1 MIQNNIIKERV
12 FHVEE
17 DFFEEIINGFQSE
30 KDREEARKENRVNIM
45 LPKQARYFKKVTSP
59 IILKQ
64 FERKG
69 LLTQYFTE
77 EYKAF
82 KEQKLEKLR
91 RSFIGAWLNLKETDE
106 QLEEIEDK
114 SDSKGISVFTL
125 WGLYRKFRT
134 ISRIYYAFKQYES
147 SDTMKSFSFKDYDL
161 TRPDDYA
168 KFESK
173 ISQILGEQEKLLVPP
188 LLELMKP
195 IAKELLV
202 LYDSALERIFDALF
216 YFCLKKAFV
225 PDDALD
231 WVLLAVDVVSLGAAV
246 FTGGASLYLTIPGL
260 QLKMLKFSRKV
271 MKIMSGVQTAMS
283 GLGKLGKTIAVA
295 GKVAGFG
302 AKVFLPSIRIGRRGK
317 VMRSGM
323 WKLRGMRTVWSGID
337 LFDVTKQDVADYR
350 RFFRRRSAIWGMK
363 YEARFGDD
371 LARMAVTLTDLTK
384 FGGSV
389 MSEVQSLFDGDE
401 INSDQL
407 IDGYIKRFQREFS
420 TNFESLK
427 IYKVLTDLGNYFTKI
442 IVNFESNFDYS
453 KFIFQIPE
461 NDFYFDKNNK
471 EFKITNNERYDR
483 IVFGDNSVT
492 FYKGSK
498 KISES
503 IIQKNTVQEEQELKN
518 NNRGRRIRKNTFK
531 RHYSNGVA
539 TGFGLVM
546 EEADGKPVDMTQY
559 NYDRNKLWKS
569 GLSVYT
575 SKEGHLRFYVK
586 SINYG
591 KQLFEIVQNKNTEL
605 KWEKEIEKTVEKL
618 LFQINRKLAGVGELE
633 KELRTAII
641 DRIEQNKTVGITKE
655 RPVAHFDGYE
665 WRYDRWHTEKYVE
678 DVTVTGY
685 DENRWRSVLETFN
698 YEELQ
703 KLNSRLLN
711 ITNSGQAR
719 LDELNEITRHYLYN
733 ND

>member
-82 KEQKLEKLR
+82 KEQKLEQLR

-125 WGLYRKFRT
+125 WSLYRKFRT

-231 WVLLAVDVVSLGAAV
+231 WVLLAVDAVSLVAAF
-246 FTGGASLYLTIPGL
+246 FTGGASLSLTIPGL

-271 MKIMSGVQTAMS
+271 MKIMRGVQTAMS

-302 AKVFLPSIRIGRRGK
+302 ARVFLPSVRIGRRGK
-317 VMRSGM
+317 VMRSGV

-453 KFIFQIPE
+453 KFIFKIPE
-461 NDFYFDKNNK
+461 DGFHFDKDKK
-471 EFKITNNERYDR
+471 EFRITNNERYDR

-503 IIQKNTVQEEQELKN
+503 IIQKNTEQEEQELKN

-559 NYDRNKLWKS
+559 NYDRNKLQKS

-575 SKEGHLRFYVK
+575 SKEGHLRVYANG
-586 SINYG
+586 INYG
-591 KQLFEIVQNKNTEL
+591 KQLFGIVQNKNTEL
-605 KWEKEIEKTVEKL
+605 KLEKEIEKTVEKL
-618 LFQINRKLAGVGELE
+618 LFQINRKLAGVGDLE

-641 DRIEQNKTVGITKE
+641 DILSKNTTVTVKKQETMTMYVNNDFPIYQTYLVDKN
-655 RPVAHFDGYE
+655 
-665 WRYDRWHTEKYVE
+665 EK
-678 DVTVTGY
+678 VTGY

-719 LDELNEITRHYLYN
+719 LDELNEITRQYLYN

>member
-82 KEQKLEKLR
+82 KEQKLEQLR
-91 RSFIGAWLNLKETDE
+91 RSFIGAWLNLKVTDE

-125 WGLYRKFRT
+125 WSLYRKFRT

-202 LYDSALERIFDALF
+202 LYDSALERIFDELF
-216 YFCLKKAFV
+216 YFCLKKYFV

-231 WVLLAVDVVSLGAAV
+231 WVLLAVDFVSLGAAV
-246 FTGGASLYLTIPGL
+246 LTGGASLSLSIPVL

-271 MKIMSGVQTAMS
+271 MKIMRGVQTAMS

-302 AKVFLPSIRIGRRGK
+302 AKVFLPSVRIGRRGK
-317 VMRSGM
+317 VMRSGFLKVKM
-323 WKLRGMRTVWSGID
+323 MRTVWSGID

-420 TNFESLK
+420 TNFESLQ

-453 KFIFQIPE
+453 KFIFKIPE
-461 NDFYFDKNNK
+461 DGFHFDKNNK

-492 FYKGSK
+492 FYKEGK

-559 NYDRNKLWKS
+559 NYDRNKLQKS

-575 SKEGHLRFYVK
+575 SKEGHLRVYANGV
-586 SINYG
+586 NYG
-591 KQLFEIVQNKNTEL
+591 KQLFDIVQNKNTEL
-605 KWEKEIEKTVEKL
+605 KWEKEIEKTVEEL
-618 LFQINRKLAGVGELE
+618 LFQINRKLAGVGDLE

-641 DRIEQNKTVGITKE
+641 DILSKNT
-655 RPVAHFDGYE
+655 
-665 WRYDRWHTEKYVE
+665 
-678 DVTVTGY
+678 TVTGY
-685 DENRWRSVLETFN
+685 DENRWRSILETFN

-703 KLNSRLLN
+703 KLNRRLLN

>member
-231 WVLLAVDVVSLGAAV
+231 WVLLAVDVVSLGAAF
-246 FTGGASLYLTIPGL
+246 FTGGASLSLTIPGL

-271 MKIMSGVQTAMS
+271 MKIMRGVQTAMS

-302 AKVFLPSIRIGRRGK
+302 ARVFLPSIRIGRRGK
-317 VMRSGM
+317 VMRSGV

-337 LFDVTKQDVADYR
+337 LFDVTRQDVADYR

-442 IVNFESNFDYS
+442 TVNFESNFDYS
-453 KFIFQIPE
+453 KFIFKIP
-461 NDFYFDKNNK
+461 DDGFHFDKNNK

-492 FYKGSK
+492 FYKGSN
-498 KISES
+498 KISER

-546 EEADGKPVDMTQY
+546 EEVDGKPVDMTQY
-559 NYDRNKLWKS
+559 NYDRNKLQKS

-575 SKEGHLRFYVK
+575 SKEGHLRIYANG
-586 SINYG
+586 INYG
-591 KQLFEIVQNKNTEL
+591 KQLFDIVQNKNTEL

-618 LFQINRKLAGVGELE
+618 LFQINRKLAGVGDLE

-641 DRIEQNKTVGITKE
+641 DILSKNTTVTVKKQETMTMYVNNDFPIYQTYLVDKN
-655 RPVAHFDGYE
+655 
-665 WRYDRWHTEKYVE
+665 EK
-678 DVTVTGY
+678 VTGY

>member
-82 KEQKLEKLR
+82 KEQKLEQLR
-91 RSFIGAWLNLKETDE
+91 RSFIGAWLNLKVTDE

-125 WGLYRKFRT
+125 WSLYRKFRT

-202 LYDSALERIFDALF
+202 LYDSALERIFDELF
-216 YFCLKKAFV
+216 YFCLKKYFV

-231 WVLLAVDVVSLGAAV
+231 WVLLAVDAVSLLGAV
-246 FTGGASLYLTIPGL
+246 FTGGASLSLTIPGL

-271 MKIMSGVQTAMS
+271 MKIMRGVQTAMS

-302 AKVFLPSIRIGRRGK
+302 ARVFLPSIRIGRRGK

-453 KFIFQIPE
+453 KFIFKIPE
-461 NDFYFDKNNK
+461 DGFHFDKNNK

-503 IIQKNTVQEEQELKN
+503 IIQKNTEQEEQELKN

-531 RHYSNGVA
+531 RHYNNGVA

-559 NYDRNKLWKS
+559 ELQKS

-575 SKEGHLRFYVK
+575 SKEGHLRVYANGV
-586 SINYG
+586 NYG
-591 KQLFEIVQNKNTEL
+591 KQLFDIVQNKNTEL

-618 LFQINRKLAGVGELE
+618 LFQINRKLAGVGDLE
-633 KELRTAII
+633 KELRTAISDI
-641 DRIEQNKTVGITKE
+641 LSKNTTVTVKKQE
-655 RPVAHFDGYE
+655 
-665 WRYDRWHTEKYVE
+665 TMTMYVNN
-678 DVTVTGY
+678 DFPIYQTYLVDKNVKVTGY
-685 DENRWRSVLETFN
+685 DENRWRSILETFN

-703 KLNSRLLN
+703 KLNRRLLN